1 MTDDSSHQNDGIG
14 LPFASKVILGVA
26 SSVTIVWLV
35 AAAIFAFGYHGLIKN
50 PDKLNEWGDFVAGVF
65 SPIAFV
71 WLVVAVI
78 LQSTELRE
86 QRRELTLTRKEFKHN
101 RDVMQEQAKEAKN
114 QADYILVQTTLLKAT
129 QEYADADRVFTTA
142 VQHIATRLRQ
152 YVSSAWSI
160 YRVEDRQNGDL
171 TGTIVNIRK
180 SSYDGEDDVLV
191 IASTVQVLRTRL
203 RELKLGHPNPHLMVE
218 YAYDFQRVYRAV
230 VTSAE
235 KIANLPP
242 IFHDKAATLEL
253 DELKEH
259 MDFIADQAGI
269 RPFEPITRASKV

>member
-1 MTDDSSHQNDGIG
+1 M
-14 LPFASKVILGVA
+14 
-26 SSVTIVWLV
+26 
-35 AAAIFAFGYHGLIKN
+35 
-50 PDKLNEWGDFVAGVF
+50 
-65 SPIAFV
+65 
-71 WLVVAVI
+71 AVI

-114 QADYILVQTTLLKAT
+114 QADYILVQTNLLKAT

-203 RELKLGHPNPHLMVE
+203 RELKLGHPNPH
-218 YAYDFQRVYRAV
+218 
-230 VTSAE
+230 
-235 KIANLPP
+235 
-242 IFHDKAATLEL
+242 
-253 DELKEH
+253 
-259 MDFIADQAGI
+259 
-269 RPFEPITRASKV
+269 

>member
-50 PDKLNEWGDFVAGVF
+50 PDKLNEWGDFVAGAF

-101 RDVMQEQAKEAKN
+101 RDVMQEQAK
-114 QADYILVQTTLLKAT
+114 
-129 QEYADADRVFTTA
+129 
-142 VQHIATRLRQ
+142 
-152 YVSSAWSI
+152 
-160 YRVEDRQNGDL
+160 
-171 TGTIVNIRK
+171 
-180 SSYDGEDDVLV
+180 
-191 IASTVQVLRTRL
+191 
-203 RELKLGHPNPHLMVE
+203 
-218 YAYDFQRVYRAV
+218 
-230 VTSAE
+230 
-235 KIANLPP
+235 
-242 IFHDKAATLEL
+242 
-253 DELKEH
+253 
-259 MDFIADQAGI
+259 
-269 RPFEPITRASKV
+269 